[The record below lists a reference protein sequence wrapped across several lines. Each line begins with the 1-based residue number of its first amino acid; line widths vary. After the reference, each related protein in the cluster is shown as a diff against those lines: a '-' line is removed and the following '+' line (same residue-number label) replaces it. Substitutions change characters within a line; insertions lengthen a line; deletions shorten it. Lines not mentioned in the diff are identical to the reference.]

1 MASSY
6 ETFPQAVNAV
16 ASMQQQPSKKTKK
29 KIDDFR
35 VWTQTTNLKG
45 QDIVYKANQK
55 QRSIK
60 HYGNVLNGEDLHPQH
75 KHYRRNK
82 QKLNAVNLIPSDIQV
97 SDKCRTILND
107 IYQKINFMK
116 EGTQQVAEFNS
127 MFLKNQNDTYLKT
140 QTLPTLNNNFNN
152 HVEQV
157 SPPSSA
163 AQTKINAKRKL
174 TNFIYINDNYRRQLN
189 KAFNTFNPFTHLV
202 TLNTL
207 KKDNHELKHNL
218 NELTTQIDNDIK
230 ALTSKDFYRK
240 KYQRIK
246 NMFHRER
253 LQTDPKEEH
262 VNVNYNSRQQQ
273 TTNKMNKTSSTAF
286 RSMSNTHT
294 SFMKKQMGYL
304 SPKKRQIE
312 HKEKESK
319 FNTHIHTYTYVM
331 LIYIYS

>member
-1 MASSY
+1 MASPY
-6 ETFPQAVNAV
+6 ETLPQVDNAV
-16 ASMQQQPSKKTKK
+16 LPASSMQQQQPTKKTKK

-35 VWTQTTNLKG
+35 VWTQTKNLKG
-45 QDIVYKANQK
+45 QDTVYQANQK
-55 QRSIK
+55 QRTIK
-60 HYGNVLNGEDLHPQH
+60 HYANVLNGEDLHPQH
-75 KHYRRNK
+75 KYHRRNK
-82 QKLNAVNLIPSDIQV
+82 QKLAVNLIPSDIQV

-140 QTLPTLNNNFNN
+140 QLLPSLNNNNVE
-152 HVEQV
+152 HVT
-157 SPPSSA
+157 PPSSA
-163 AQTKINAKRKL
+163 TQTKINAKRKL

-202 TLNTL
+202 TLNML
-207 KKDNHELKHNL
+207 KKDNNEFKHNL
-218 NELTTQIDNDIK
+218 NELNTQIDNDIK

-246 NMFHRER
+246 NMFNRER
-253 LQTDPKEEH
+253 LQTEPKNEH
-262 VNVNYNSRQQQ
+262 ADTQYNSQRQQT

-294 SFMKKQMGYL
+294 SFMKKQMGYI
-304 SPKKRQIE
+304 SPKKRQVE

-319 FNTHIHTYTYVM
+319 FN
-331 LIYIYS
+331 IYICNAYVYS

>member
-1 MASSY
+1 MASPY
-6 ETFPQAVNAV
+6 ETLPQVDNAV
-16 ASMQQQPSKKTKK
+16 LPASSMQQQQPTKKTKK

-35 VWTQTTNLKG
+35 VWTQTKNLKG
-45 QDIVYKANQK
+45 QDTVYQANQK
-55 QRSIK
+55 QRTIK
-60 HYGNVLNGEDLHPQH
+60 HYANVLNGEDLHPQH
-75 KHYRRNK
+75 KYHRRNK
-82 QKLNAVNLIPSDIQV
+82 QKLAVNLIPSDIQV

-140 QTLPTLNNNFNN
+140 QLLPSLNNNNVE
-152 HVEQV
+152 HVT
-157 SPPSSA
+157 PPSSA
-163 AQTKINAKRKL
+163 TQTKINAKRKL

-202 TLNTL
+202 TLNML
-207 KKDNHELKHNL
+207 KKDNDELKHNL
-218 NELTTQIDNDIK
+218 NELNTQIDSDIK

-246 NMFHRER
+246 NMFNRER
-253 LQTDPKEEH
+253 LQTETKDNH
-262 VNVNYNSRQQQ
+262 VDTHYNSRQQQ
-273 TTNKMNKTSSTAF
+273 QQQTTSKMNKTSSTAF

-294 SFMKKQMGYL
+294 SFMKKQMGYI
-304 SPKKRQIE
+304 SPKKRQVE

-319 FNTHIHTYTYVM
+319 FN
-331 LIYIYS
+331 IYIYICNAYVYS

>member
-1 MASSY
+1 MASPY
-6 ETFPQAVNAV
+6 ETLPQVDNAV
-16 ASMQQQPSKKTKK
+16 LPASSMQQQQPTKKTKK

-35 VWTQTTNLKG
+35 VWTQTKNLKG
-45 QDIVYKANQK
+45 QDTVYQANQK
-55 QRSIK
+55 QRTIK
-60 HYGNVLNGEDLHPQH
+60 HYANVLNGEDLHPQH
-75 KHYRRNK
+75 KYHRRNK
-82 QKLNAVNLIPSDIQV
+82 QKLAVNLIPSDIQV

-140 QTLPTLNNNFNN
+140 QLLPSLNNNNVE
-152 HVEQV
+152 HVT
-157 SPPSSA
+157 PPSSA
-163 AQTKINAKRKL
+163 TQTKINAKRKL

-202 TLNTL
+202 TLNML
-207 KKDNHELKHNL
+207 KKDNDELKHNL
-218 NELTTQIDNDIK
+218 NELNTQIDSDIK

-246 NMFHRER
+246 NMFNRER
-253 LQTDPKEEH
+253 LQTETKDNH
-262 VNVNYNSRQQQ
+262 VDTHYNSRQQQ
-273 TTNKMNKTSSTAF
+273 QTTSKMNKTSSTAF

-294 SFMKKQMGYL
+294 SFMKKQIGYI
-304 SPKKRQIE
+304 SPKKRQVE

-319 FNTHIHTYTYVM
+319 FN
-331 LIYIYS
+331 IYIYICNAYVYS

>member
-6 ETFPQAVNAV
+6 ETLPQVANAV
-16 ASMQQQPSKKTKK
+16 SPSSSMQQQPTKKAKK

-55 QRSIK
+55 QRTIK
-60 HYGNVLNGEDLHPQH
+60 HNANVLNGEDLHPQH
-75 KHYRRNK
+75 KHHRRNK
-82 QKLNAVNLIPSDIQV
+82 QKLAVNLIPSDIQV

-107 IYQKINFMK
+107 VYQKINFMK

-140 QTLPTLNNNFNN
+140 QLLPTLNNNN
-152 HVEQV
+152 VEHV

-163 AQTKINAKRKL
+163 TQTKINAKRKL

-189 KAFNTFNPFTHLV
+189 KAFNTFNPFKHLV

-207 KKDNHELKHNL
+207 KKDNNELKHNL
-218 NELTTQIDNDIK
+218 NELNTQIDSDIK

-246 NMFHRER
+246 NMFNRER
-253 LQTDPKEEH
+253 LQTETKDDLVDAH
-262 VNVNYNSRQQQ
+262 DNSRQQQ
-273 TTNKMNKTSSTAF
+273 HTSNKMNKTSSTAF

-294 SFMKKQMGYL
+294 SFMKKQMTYL
-304 SPKKRQIE
+304 SPKKRQVE

-319 FNTHIHTYTYVM
+319 FI
-331 LIYIYS
+331 IYI

>member
-6 ETFPQAVNAV
+6 ETLPQVANAV
-16 ASMQQQPSKKTKK
+16 SPSSSMQQQPTKKAKK

-55 QRSIK
+55 QRTIK
-60 HYGNVLNGEDLHPQH
+60 HNANVLNGEDLHPQH
-75 KHYRRNK
+75 KHHRRNK
-82 QKLNAVNLIPSDIQV
+82 QKLAVNLIPSDIQV

-140 QTLPTLNNNFNN
+140 QLLPTLNNNN
-152 HVEQV
+152 VEHV

-163 AQTKINAKRKL
+163 TQTKINAKRKL

-189 KAFNTFNPFTHLV
+189 KAFNTFNPFKHLV

-207 KKDNHELKHNL
+207 KKDNNELKHNL
-218 NELTTQIDNDIK
+218 NELNTQIDSDIK
-230 ALTSKDFYRK
+230 VLTSKDFYRK

-246 NMFHRER
+246 NMFNRER
-253 LQTDPKEEH
+253 LQTETKDDLVDAH
-262 VNVNYNSRQQQ
+262 YNSRQQQ
-273 TTNKMNKTSSTAF
+273 HTSNKMNKTSSTAF

-294 SFMKKQMGYL
+294 SFMKKQMTYL
-304 SPKKRQIE
+304 SPKKRQVE
-312 HKEKESK
+312 NKEKESK
-319 FNTHIHTYTYVM
+319 FI
-331 LIYIYS
+331 IYI